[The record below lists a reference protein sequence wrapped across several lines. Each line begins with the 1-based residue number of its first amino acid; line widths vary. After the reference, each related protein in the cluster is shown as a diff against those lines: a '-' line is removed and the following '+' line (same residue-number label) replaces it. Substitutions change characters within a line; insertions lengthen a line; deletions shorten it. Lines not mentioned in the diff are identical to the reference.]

1 MYSTSNIGYFT
12 KGYGAEVTFE
22 SIYIMCTVQCERPCK
37 KESNLQGYTTIHFI
51 TVFANIHHTRVLYYT
66 DTPLYPVYT
75 LVLAVSRRNPLLYTY
90 SGIVVGKKQNFHF
103 FKLLF
108 KIHFLS
114 LFLNTFILARV

>member
-51 TVFANIHHTRVLYYT
+51 TVFANIHHTRVLYYIHT
-66 DTPLYPVYT
+66 CGTQTHPCNPVYT
-75 LVLAVSRRNPLLYTY
+75 LVSCVSSYM
-90 SGIVVGKKQNFHF
+90 
-103 FKLLF
+103 
-108 KIHFLS
+108 
-114 LFLNTFILARV
+114 

>member
-1 MYSTSNIGYFT
+1 MYSNIGVYFT
-12 KGYGAEVTFE
+12 KGYLYGAEVTFRRQ
-22 SIYIMCTVQCERPCK
+22 YIILSCDMCDNVCERPCK
-37 KESNLQGYTTIHFI
+37 KESNLQGYMYTIHFI

-114 LFLNTFILARV
+114 LFF